1 MNRGQLLLFGMGTHL
16 PGKCAYAV
24 LVGVFGT
31 ILIALFLAT
40 FLHLSEVLRLVPFI
54 IALNTALAGYT
65 LIEKTRD
72 QVHHKY
78 LFAMGAGILTVL
90 IAYAILA
97 VMLSYWLGESFL
109 GPLDLLIFLVI
120 GVVCSEL
127 GAFLAVKYFKLN
139 E

>member
-1 MNRGQLLLFGMGTHL
+1 MGTHL
-16 PGKCAYAV
+16 LGKFAYAV

-54 IALNTALAGYT
+54 IALNTALAGY
-65 LIEKTRD
+65 ISVEKTRD
-72 QVHHKY
+72 QVRHKY
-78 LFAMGAGILTVL
+78 LFSMGAGILAVF

-139 E
+139 A

>member
-65 LIEKTRD
+65 LVEKTRD
-72 QVHHKY
+72 QVRHKY
-78 LFAMGAGILTVL
+78 LFSMGAGILTVL